1 MFYSEVHG
9 TTDDNHAPS
18 TNPSEQTLLDCFKSL
33 FTTIDADRPPYIGA
47 AHRLRYQV
55 YCVEKEFEDA
65 NAHPNE
71 LEKDEFDSHAV
82 QGLLLHRA
90 TGTALGTARL
100 VLPLSDTPERSF
112 AVQRLLRRE
121 SRKMAASVPIGST
134 AEVSRFS
141 ISKHS
146 LRRLFSTNGDAGQ
159 ADCRSGPLMRLG
171 LIQMLIRMSIANNIT
186 HWYCIIE
193 PSLKRMLDAMAFSM
207 EPVGPLVEFH
217 GVRQP
222 CFCSLSKVL
231 TAMKH
236 ERPSFWDV
244 LTDGGTLVVGS

>member
-1 MFYSEVHG
+1 
-9 TTDDNHAPS
+9 
-18 TNPSEQTLLDCFKSL
+18 
-33 FTTIDADRPPYIGA
+33 
-47 AHRLRYQV
+47 LRYQV